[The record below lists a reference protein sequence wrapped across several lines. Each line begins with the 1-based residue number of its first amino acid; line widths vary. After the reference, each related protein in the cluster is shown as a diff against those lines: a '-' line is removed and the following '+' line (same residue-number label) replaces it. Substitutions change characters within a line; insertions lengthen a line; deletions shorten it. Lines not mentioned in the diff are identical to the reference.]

1 MIRPKKRHNL
11 KRCLYGFLLGD
22 FPLFS
27 QDKRPK
33 HIAPSDKTFAR
44 FRRNWMNSRSRLA
57 ESEIPSPQSVTA
69 SPTPQD
75 ENHREQRT
83 HLRGAFFLVITAL
96 LFAVAPLIAQI
107 VYGSLVGTVTD
118 TSGAVVSGA
127 TVTLSNLG
135 TSERRTTQTDV
146 NGGYQFLTLVPGH
159 YEVDVEKPGFKRFS
173 RQPVDVQVQTATRID
188 AALPVGD
195 VQQTVNVAG
204 ESPLLQT
211 QNASL
216 GTTVEGRS
224 VQEMPL
230 NGRNIMSL
238 VALVPGVVPQGASQ
252 SSVLNNQ
259 SAIGNTTNPAGW
271 NNYQIGGAIAGAS
284 GEYLDGAATNIIG
297 NNPGW
302 VAFVPTQDAI
312 QEFKVETNNVDPAF
326 GRFGGGVVNFSTKTG
341 TNDFHGSAYEFF
353 RNTVLNAN
361 NFFLNRSGI
370 PRSQLNQNQYGVVV
384 GGPIRKNKVFFFF
397 SWEGYQERAGLPYSG
412 FVPTAAQLSGNF
424 AGLPTITDPQT
435 GQPFPGNVIPQS
447 RFDPTANILANQVR
461 LWPAPNASQP
471 GVNYVANALSGG
483 SSNQY
488 NARFDWNISD
498 KQRLFARY
506 TDWPN
511 STLATDYFFIGST
524 GKLPGVDGHSR
535 QLVLGDA
542 YTFNPT
548 TIADI
553 RLAVTRFHFDVKPAS
568 LGVDLS
574 TLGPNWAVIGPQLRY
589 TAYPWMTF
597 AAYSAAP
604 YSALLELTT
613 SSDYAISGA
622 LTKIIGRHT
631 LRFGGEA
638 RLLLQTSNNSLYGA
652 GNFNFI
658 GSPTGDAVASFL
670 LGIPVGGTSSQI
682 SVYNVPYLFNRY
694 QGYYVAD
701 NFQFN
706 PHLTFNLGLRWELPG
721 SEGEKHNNDTV
732 FLPDATDPLSG
743 ITGLNLTGQLGLV
756 NSPQYGSRYETKLHY
771 DLFAP
776 RVGFAWQVRNNTVL
790 RGGYGITYLP
800 LENWIGY
807 GPETSPINAAT
818 TYLGTNGT
826 LSNPF
831 PNGLNHP
838 TGRAPDFMTALEG
851 GSLSSTLPNQAYPY
865 AQQWNLD
872 LQQEFWRGT
881 LFDLAYGGAKGTHLS
896 NPFDLNQISD
906 QYNALGPQLLT
917 PLPTNPFAGQVP
929 VTSFLN
935 SSFTTGQSLRP
946 YPQFSS
952 ITISNYS
959 GFGTNYN
966 SLQAALQKR
975 FSAGGTLLISYTWAK
990 TMGNADT
997 LQGYLET
1004 NPVGGVQNYNNLRAE
1019 RSLMS
1024 FDVTHRFVASY
1035 VYDLP
1040 FGHGQHWF
1048 GEVTGVTDKLV
1059 SGWALNGITTF
1070 QSGFPL
1076 VMTYALPTVLSQY
1089 FGAGTPRPN
1098 VAPDCDKQIQGS
1110 GTSKLNEWFNTSCF
1124 SAPSPYGYGNESR
1137 TDPKLRGQ
1145 GIDNWDLALSKTT
1158 KITERFALE
1167 FRGEFFNTFNR
1178 VQFAPPGTSYNPDTL
1193 GTSANSFGVVTAQN
1207 NLPRQI
1213 QFALRLRY

>member
-1 MIRPKKRHNL
+1 MHATYRMARILAGTGLAATARTTARAVEKK
-11 KRCLYGFLLGD
+11 
-22 FPLFS
+22 
-27 QDKRPK
+27 
-33 HIAPSDKTFAR
+33 A
-44 FRRNWMNSRSRLA
+44 
-57 ESEIPSPQSVTA
+57 
-69 SPTPQD
+69 
-75 ENHREQRT
+75 QRT
-83 HLRGAFFLVITAL
+83 LCRSL
-96 LFAVAPLIAQI
+96 LFLAVFCLLAAAAPLIAQI

-118 TSGAVVSGA
+118 ASGAVVPNA
-127 TVTLSNLG
+127 TVTLTNLG
-135 TSERRTTQTDV
+135 TSERRVTQTDS

-159 YEVDVEKPGFKRFS
+159 YEVDVEKSGFKRFS

-195 VQQTVNVAG
+195 VQQTVRVAG

-224 VQEMPL
+224 VQDMPL

-302 VAFVPTQDAI
+302 IAFVPTQDAI

-326 GRFGGGVVNFSTKTG
+326 GRFGGGVVSFSTKTG
-341 TNDFHGSAYEFF
+341 TNQFHGSAYEFF

-361 NFFLNRSGI
+361 NYFLNRNGI
-370 PRSQLNQNQYGVVV
+370 PRSKLNQNQYGVTI
-384 GGPIRKNKVFFFF
+384 GGPVWKNKIFFFF

-435 GQPFPGNVIPQS
+435 GQPFPGNVIPQY

-488 NARFDWNISD
+488 NARGDWNISD
-498 KQRLFARY
+498 KQRLFVRY
-506 TDWPN
+506 SDWPN

-535 QLVLGDA
+535 QLVVGDA
-542 YTFNPT
+542 YTINPT
-548 TIADI
+548 TIADFRI
-553 RLAVTRFHFDVKPAS
+553 YATRFHFDVKPAS

-574 TLGPNWAVIGPQLRY
+574 TLGPNWATIAPQLKY

-597 AAYSAAP
+597 AGYAAAP

-658 GSPTGDAVASFL
+658 GSPTGDSVASFL

-701 NFQFN
+701 TFQFS
-706 PHLTFNLGLRWELPG
+706 PRLTFDLGLRWELPG
-721 SEGEKHNNDTV
+721 SEGEKHDNDTV
-732 FLPDATDPLSG
+732 FLPDATDPLSTV
-743 ITGLNLTGQLGLV
+743 TGLNLKGQLGLV
-756 NSPQYGSRYETKLHY
+756 NSAQYGSRYETKLHY

-776 RVGFAWQVRNNTVL
+776 RVGFAWQLRNNTVL

-807 GPETSPINAAT
+807 GPETSPINANT
-818 TYLGTNGT
+818 TYLGTNAT

-838 TGRAPDFMTALEG
+838 TGRAPDFMSALEG
-851 GSLSSTLPNQAYPY
+851 GSLSSTLPNEAYPY

-872 LQQEFWRGT
+872 LQQQFWSGT
-881 LFDLAYGGAKGTHLS
+881 LFDLAYAGAKGTHLS
-896 NPFDLNQISD
+896 NSFNLNQLPD
-906 QYNALGPQLLT
+906 QYNALGAQLLT
-917 PLPTNPFAGQVP
+917 NQPTNPFAGQVP
-929 VTSFLN
+929 ATSFLN
-935 SSFTTGQSLRP
+935 SSFTVGQSLRP
-946 YPQFSS
+946 YPQFNSVS
-952 ITISNYS
+952 ISNYS
-959 GFGTNYN
+959 GFGTTYN

-975 FSAGGTLLISYTWAK
+975 FSSGGTLLFSYTWAK
-990 TMGNADT
+990 TLGNTDT

-1004 NPVGGVQNYNNLRAE
+1004 NPVGGVQNYNDLHAE

-1024 FDVTHRFVASY
+1024 FDVTNRFVASY

-1040 FGHGQHWF
+1040 FGRGQHWL
-1048 GEVTGVTDKLV
+1048 GNVTGVTDKLI
-1059 SGWALNGITTF
+1059 SGWAVNGITTF

-1076 VMTYALPTVLSQY
+1076 VITYALPTVLSQY

-1098 VAPDCDKQIQGS
+1098 VAPNCSKQVQG
-1110 GTSKLNEWFNTSCF
+1110 GALSKLNEWFNTSCF
-1124 SAPSPYGYGNESR
+1124 SAPSDFGYGNEGR
-1137 TDPKLRGQ
+1137 TDSTLRGQ
-1145 GIDNWDLALSKTT
+1145 GIYNWDIAASKTT
-1158 KITERFALE
+1158 KVTERFALE
-1167 FRGEFFNTFNR
+1167 FRGEFFNAFNR